1 MKAQADVG
9 RETGHA
15 RPLVILKRGRA
26 NPVWRGH
33 PWVYSGAVDRVE
45 TPDRPSGETVEP
57 GELVDVYDIEHR
69 LIGAGLLA
77 ISGADMG
84 TVGQALLAGE
94 TERAANAARKL
105 AELFPG
111 RTQPITLEIQHVSW
125 VKAPSPPVEAPAV
138 TPTDAQPIAP
148 PATGAPDTATV
159 AVRPATLHALA
170 VRIRF
175 VRIDTKPS
183 APVEVTVRISPTT
196 LLLDPAPGGI
206 GP

>member
-1 MKAQADVG
+1 MGQG
-9 RETGHA
+9 PE
-15 RPLVILKRGRA
+15 
-26 NPVWRGH
+26 
-33 PWVYSGAVDRVE
+33 
-45 TPDRPSGETVEP
+45 PSGR
-57 GELVDVYDIEHR
+57 GSR
-69 LIGAGLLA
+69 G
-77 ISGADMG
+77 
-84 TVGQALLAGE
+84 
-94 TERAANAARKL
+94 
-105 AELFPG
+105 
-111 RTQPITLEIQHVSW
+111 
-125 VKAPSPPVEAPAV
+125 
-138 TPTDAQPIAP
+138 DAQPIAP